1 MSTCMLGRSSVAI
14 SALGRG
20 EGDVVRS
27 HVGMREAI
35 SLMRQAIMS
44 LRSFCRVRQAISLM
58 RQAISPMR
66 MAIMSL
72 RSCCRVRQAISLMRM
87 AISPMRQAIMAL
99 RSLGRVSEDDALRRD
114 ARVES

>member
-1 MSTCMLGRSSVAI
+1 VAI

-58 RQAISPMR
+58 R
-66 MAIMSL
+66 
-72 RSCCRVRQAISLMRM
+72 M